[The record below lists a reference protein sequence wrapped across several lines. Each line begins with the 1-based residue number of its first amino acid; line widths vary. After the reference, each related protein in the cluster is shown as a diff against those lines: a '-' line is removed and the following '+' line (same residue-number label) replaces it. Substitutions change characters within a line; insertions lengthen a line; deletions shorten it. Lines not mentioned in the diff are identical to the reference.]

1 MLHHSLYSEKNL
13 FDPVSRRN
21 KAYKVLAVLSDYL
34 SIPLTQLTCLE
45 IGCAAGMMTK
55 YFAQAFRWVVG
66 IDLNLDAVRFAFHNN
81 SDRARFIIADGAYL
95 PFPDESY
102 DVIICTQVYEH
113 SQNPAGIVNE
123 IWRVLREGG
132 VCFFSGPNK
141 LSLIEGHTGL
151 PLVQWLPKRFAKWL
165 VRLLKR
171 GVNFEINLMTY
182 WELKQLFHRFEIVD
196 YTPILIKDP
205 LRFSLGDQI
214 PFRPLVSHVPS
225 VIYRWLA
232 FAIPNFNWV
241 LRKPRKGL

>member
-1 MLHHSLYSEKNL
+1 MLRQSLYSEGNL

-21 KAYKVLAVLSDYL
+21 KALKVLAVLSDYL

-45 IGCAAGMMTK
+45 IGCSAGMMTQ

-66 IDLNLDAVRFAFHNN
+66 IDVNLEAVRFAVHNN
-81 SDRARFIIADGAYL
+81 SAPAKFIIADGARL

-113 SQNPAGIVNE
+113 SQNPAGMVDE

-151 PLVQWLPKRFAKWL
+151 PLVQWLPRHLAKQL
-165 VRLLKR
+165 VRFLKR
-171 GVNFEINLMTY
+171 GVDFDVNLMTY
-182 WELKQLFHRFEIVD
+182 WELKRLCHRFVVAD
-196 YTPILIKDP
+196 YTPALIKDP
-205 LRFSLGDQI
+205 LRFSLGGQI
-214 PFRPLVSHVPS
+214 PLSSLASRLPS
-225 VIYRWLA
+225 AIYQWLA

-241 LRKPRKGL
+241 LKKPRKGA